1 MTFWPLITGFIGGVM
16 AWFLTT
22 TVAQPF
28 QRFLALRQ
36 EAALALVDFEDRGW
50 IGNPDAKPPT
60 EKWLE
65 ARLTAYD
72 KAGTN
77 LVAFAISNSF
87 ITGLLYHPILGRYRC
102 YIRAS
107 GENLRVLA
115 ATYPGTQT
123 SATYHDNVVREL
135 RIVTHRTMRGP
146 GRLGKAILIL
156 GLLAWAATGGIAL
169 IAVSRNP
176 YLREPN
182 AILKALATIPPT
194 AIIVSVVGMIVL
206 TIVAMIL
213 GANRTNIDQI
223 WRGFWRRG
231 KGLSGLILLLSA
243 ALAVW
248 TRASTF
254 WR

>member
-22 TVAQPF
+22 TIAQPF
-28 QRFLALRQ
+28 QRFLVLRQ

-50 IGNPDAKPPT
+50 IKNPDAKPPS

-65 ARLTAYD
+65 ARLNAYD

-87 ITGLLYHPILGRYRC
+87 ITRLLYHPILGRYRC

-115 ATYPGTQT
+115 ATYPGTQI
-123 SATYHDNVVREL
+123 SATYQDIVVKEL
-135 RIVTHRTMRGP
+135 RIVTGPVMPERGK
-146 GRLGKAILIL
+146 LGKAILIL
-156 GLLAWAATGGIAL
+156 GVLAWAVTGGIAFN
-169 IAVSRNP
+169 AVSQG
-176 YLREPN
+176 YYTRE
-182 AILKALATIPPT
+182 PT
-194 AIIVSVVGMIVL
+194 AILRALAALPPMAIIFLIVGMVVL
-206 TIVAMIL
+206 TMVATIL
-213 GANRTNIDQI
+213 GATRANIAHI
-223 WRGFWRRG
+223 WRGFRHRW
-231 KGLSGLILLLSA
+231 KGLLGFTLLVSTVVA
-243 ALAVW
+243 IA
-248 TRASTF
+248 TRSSTW